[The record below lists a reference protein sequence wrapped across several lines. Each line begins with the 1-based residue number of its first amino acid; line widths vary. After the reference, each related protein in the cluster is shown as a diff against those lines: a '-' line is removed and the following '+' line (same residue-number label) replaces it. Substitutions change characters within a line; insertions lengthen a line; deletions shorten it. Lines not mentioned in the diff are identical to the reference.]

1 MENEGTIE
9 QPKKN
14 DAISLETG
22 LAQYEGDNTI
32 YTDILVNFAKNN
44 KDTLE
49 RLKDAIR
56 ESDSTL
62 AYRTAHSLRG
72 AAGSIGAIRLASAAL
87 ALEKAFAP
95 ENRVFFDFSMEQQ
108 LNEQILLLEQEF
120 SAVFAELNAFV
131 AEKETPAYHP
141 HRMDRNRTMEMLDIL
156 SPFLETGD
164 TKCLDYLGDAKEVFL
179 PAAEGFK
186 LLISHLESYDFEQ
199 AYELTKHI
207 RQFMKP

>member
-9 QPKKN
+9 QPKRT

-22 LAQYEGDNTI
+22 LAQYEGDTAI
-32 YTDILVNFAKNN
+32 YTDILDNFAKNN

-49 RLKDAIR
+49 KLKDAIR
-56 ESDSTL
+56 ENDTTL
-62 AYRTAHSLRG
+62 VYRTAHSLRG
-72 AAGSIGAIRLASAAL
+72 AAGSIGAVRLASAAL

-95 ENRVFFDFSMEQQ
+95 ENRVFLESSTEEK

-120 SAVFAELNAFV
+120 GTVFAELTAFV
-131 AEKETPAYHP
+131 SEKETPAYQP
-141 HRMDRNRTMEMLDIL
+141 HRMDRKRTMEMLDIL